1 MNDTSQLESMNRRPT
16 DDPTP
21 PAPAANRSPSVF
33 KLERLYRLCRRN
45 RRGAAVVEFAIVA
58 PVFFGFVLGMIEVG
72 RAVMVQQIITNASR
86 EGARKA
92 VLDDQTTQGIH
103 DFVVTYL
110 QNASING
117 SPTVNVN
124 PSLPTATGY
133 NGPVTVTVSIPFSQV
148 SWGPTPIFLNGAT
161 LTASTV
167 MRREGVQ

>member
-1 MNDTSQLESMNRRPT
+1 MIDTSRHDNADGHDCEASNSP
-16 DDPTP
+16 P
-21 PAPAANRSPSVF
+21 PAVIQRPGRF
-33 KLERLYRLCRRN
+33 KLERIYRLCRRN

-58 PVFFGFVLGMIEVG
+58 PIFFGFMLGMIEVG
-72 RAVMVQQIITNASR
+72 RAVMVQQILTNASR
-86 EGARKA
+86 EGARKG
-92 VLDDQTTQGIH
+92 VLDDQTTQGIQ

-110 QNASING
+110 QNASIGG
-117 SPTVNVN
+117 SPTVTIN

-133 NGPVTVTVSIPFSQV
+133 NGPVTVTVSVPFSQV

>member
-1 MNDTSQLESMNRRPT
+1 MNGTGKHENADGLESEALVS
-16 DDPTP
+16 P
-21 PAPAANRSPSVF
+21 PAATNPKRGGF
-33 KLERLYRLCRRN
+33 KLEGIYRLCRRN

-58 PVFFGFVLGMIEVG
+58 PIFFGFTLGMIEVG
-72 RAVMVQQIITNASR
+72 RAVMVQQILTNASR
-86 EGARKA
+86 EGARKG

-110 QNASING
+110 QNASIG
-117 SPTVNVN
+117 GTPTVTIS

-133 NGPVTVTVSIPFSQV
+133 NGPITVTVSIPFSQV
-148 SWGPTPIFLNGAT
+148 NWGPTPIFLNGKT